1 MKTPNN
7 QKVIS
12 DSGNL
17 QDYQDRSS
25 ANQAESIFSP
35 VRFEQSD
42 REKEAYRKIQ
52 QYSMAKRKTIKE
64 IAEAIIA
71 SAAKKSR

>member
-52 QYSMAKRKTIKE
+52 KLYGRKYRHIPLLRLPK
-64 IAEAIIA
+64 ILLNNN
-71 SAAKKSR
+71 SK